1 MSLARAKGG
10 RYCRETSEGDSP
22 LRSAGPPTPPGRTAP
37 LSQGARR
44 GRSPCSEPSRQD
56 ANLLS
61 VKPPPPPPP
70 LSSLVRPETEP
81 QQWTFP
87 LPPFLLAPG
96 SEGRG
101 AGRGGDR
108 AAEWDLR
115 APWRQSSTGACCSS
129 GAGAA
134 QSTAFGFRPAGVRH
148 PPGKNLHSSPELLCV
163 CACACV
169 LVCLCVY

>member
-1 MSLARAKGG
+1 MRREAATAGRRPRGTHPSGLLGRRLHPAAR
-10 RYCRETSEGDSP
+10 P
-22 LRSAGPPTPPGRTAP
+22 RSAKVPGEDGHLAP
-37 LSQGARR
+37 SQA
-44 GRSPCSEPSRQD
+44 GRD

-70 LSSLVRPETEP
+70 LLSSLVRPETEP

-115 APWRQSSTGACCSS
+115 APWRQSSTGACCSA

-163 CACACV
+163 CACACACV
-169 LVCLCVY
+169 LVCVLK